1 MTSRLNWKIKLVIT
15 IIGAVSLVVAI
26 LYLVTYLFFASQLRK
41 NDEKIAQIN
50 FGQAEENLEEIIKL
64 GIRDANRYDMD
75 MLAWNFGNGEY
86 ADDAGRTALNRKM
99 ILRFEEIL
107 AINPNLS
114 SVAQMNGNG
123 QTVISTVSKNRSGMT
138 MIPEEFREILQKST
152 QSYPAFQWVPGDVLG
167 DTEILC
173 KAVHKLRLGAP
184 ASIRKPEEG
193 EILKIDRVG
202 RITTGSFT
210 PQTSYAHWWRYR
222 PYYGSFHLDDTDDRT
237 LFRDLFDAAKA
248 MGVSEDEVQALL
260 ENGCDP
266 GEIEELLDIVGLS
279 DTGKKKVKNFS
290 MGMKQRLGIALALV
304 GDPDLVILD
313 EPINGLDPQGIAEV
327 RDTLSRLNRERELTM
342 IISSHIL
349 EELSKIATHYGIIHD
364 GVLLQELTRE
374 ELLERCS
381 ERIELK
387 TDDTRRACTVLDEMG
402 ITGYKVVDA
411 DTIHIFERLND
422 SGEITMALA
431 AHQIRTMGITV
442 KNEALEDY
450 YLNLTGGGVNA

>member
-1 MTSRLNWKIKLVIT
+1 MEYLLSTNSLTKQYGRHKAVDSVNIHIRRGDIYGL
-15 IIGAVSLVVAI
+15 IG
-26 LYLVTYLFFASQLRK
+26 R
-41 NDEKIAQIN
+41 
-50 FGQAEENLEEIIKL
+50 
-64 GIRDANRYDMD
+64 
-75 MLAWNFGNGEY
+75 NG
-86 ADDAGRTALNRKM
+86 AGKTTLLKM
-99 ILRFEEIL
+99 ISGL
-107 AINPNLS
+107 ASPTEGDFTLFGK
-114 SVAQMNGNG
+114 QG
-123 QTVISTVSKNRSGMT
+123 
-138 MIPEEFREILQKST
+138 KSA
-152 QSYPAFQWVPGDVLG
+152 YRYLA
-167 DTEILC
+167 
-173 KAVHKLRLGAP
+173 
-184 ASIRKPEEG
+184 
-193 EILKIDRVG
+193 RVG
-202 RITTGSFT
+202 
-210 PQTSYAHWWRYR
+210 
-222 PYYGSFHLDDTDDRT
+222 T
-237 LFRDLFDAAKA
+237 LIEAPGIYPNMSAADNLKLKCLA
-248 MGVSEDEVQALL
+248 MGVRKQ
-260 ENGCDP
+260 

-422 SGEITMALA
+422 SGEITMTLA